1 MGNKGVEIKGS
12 SEGITVYL
20 KEDVEFE
27 ELKISLIEVFRRR
40 KNFFGN
46 AVVEINVGR
55 RDCSLKQL
63 EEITDIVD
71 EHSNIFLK
79 KIYNSKGKI
88 LVDFTRER
96 FNLSKAR
103 ESLSKDGQKIGE
115 TLILKKTIR
124 SGQSIKFNGHIVIL
138 GDINP
143 GAEVVAGGDII
154 VMGTIRGVVHA
165 GIAGDK
171 NASITALKLLPTQL
185 RIADVIC
192 RSPDEEMS
200 VPDVPEFAFI
210 NDERIFINPLIK
222 KKE

>member
-55 RDCSLKQL
+55 RDCSLRQL

-96 FNLSKAR
+96 FNLSKDR
-103 ESLSKDGQKIGE
+103 ESLSKNGQKIGE